1 MCSRLLMEE
10 EEENRQHVY
19 NSSSSERVGK
29 RRKKK
34 RGQKSPC
41 CVWKE
46 KEKRKQLLERERR
59 EGGRCRVAIGSFSSG
74 CDPCRR
80 LFLFLSDDFLWV
92 YRWCSYNFHHTCR
105 QSSPALP
112 QQQQHKTSSE
122 ITKERERER
131 GRYCSGRVS
140 LPSILFRKEITW
152 KLPTGHV
159 AIVRSPLYNSLLFLI
174 FLPTTPIIYKI
185 SIQPWFLTN
194 NTGVYAGQ

>member
-19 NSSSSERVGK
+19 NSSSSSERVGK

-131 GRYCSGRVS
+131 ERPILLRAS
-140 LPSILFRKEITW
+140 LSSINPLSERNHLEITY
-152 KLPTGHV
+152 
-159 AIVRSPLYNSLLFLI
+159 RSCRNRPVSTVQLSLIPYI
-174 FLPTTPIIYKI
+174 FAY
-185 SIQPWFLTN
+185 
-194 NTGVYAGQ
+194 YAHHL

>member
-1 MCSRLLMEE
+1 MFIILLLLRESGKEE
-10 EEENRQHVY
+10 
-19 NSSSSERVGK
+19 
-29 RRKKK
+29 KK

-122 ITKERERER
+122 ITKEREREADIAQGESLFHQSSFGKKSPGNYLPVMSQSSGLHCTTLSYSLYFCLLR
-131 GRYCSGRVS
+131 PSSIRY
-140 LPSILFRKEITW
+140 
-152 KLPTGHV
+152 
-159 AIVRSPLYNSLLFLI
+159 RSNRDSLL
-174 FLPTTPIIYKI
+174 IIQVY
-185 SIQPWFLTN
+185 TRVN
-194 NTGVYAGQ
+194 NDDGGHLG